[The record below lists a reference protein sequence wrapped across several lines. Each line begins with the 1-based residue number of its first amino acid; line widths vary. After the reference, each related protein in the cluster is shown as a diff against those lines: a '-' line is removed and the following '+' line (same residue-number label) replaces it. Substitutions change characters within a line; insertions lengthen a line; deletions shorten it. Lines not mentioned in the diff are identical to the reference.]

1 MARSRDEGMER
12 RIIGA
17 AMEVFGEQGFQATT
31 LKDIAAGAGI
41 STGSIYTYFKD
52 KEALFQTAVLFGWDS
67 FNADL
72 AALAESGADRE
83 ARLSFLLDRGFSS
96 LAQALPLLRGMLFD
110 ASKQR
115 LVEPQLE
122 RVIASIDR
130 LLSPD
135 RSEVSDDAIP
145 LERSPRQ
152 ALIRILVTGIL
163 FSAALGESKGAGE
176 RLDNLRFA
184 VLAFLRLNRNLDGQP
199 GASAAAEADSAEAD
213 SAEAGAAQGAVIS
226 ADAPPRAGEIP

>member
-12 RIIGA
+12 RIIEA

-52 KEALFQTAVLFGWDS
+52 KEALFQAAVLYGWDS
-67 FNADL
+67 FNTEL
-72 AALAESGADRE
+72 AALAESGVDRE
-83 ARLSFLLDRGFSS
+83 ARLSFLLDRGFAA
-96 LAQALPLLRGMLFD
+96 LTQALPLLRGMLFD

-130 LLSPD
+130 LLAPD
-135 RSEVSDDAIP
+135 QGEGPDEEGRL
-145 LERSPRQ
+145 LELRPRQ

-163 FSAALGESKGAGE
+163 FGAALGDSNDAEE
-176 RLDNLRFA
+176 RLGNLRFA
-184 VLAFLRLNRNLDGQP
+184 VLAFLRLSRNLDSQSGSSERP
-199 GASAAAEADSAEAD
+199 AAGLDRS
-213 SAEAGAAQGAVIS
+213 
-226 ADAPPRAGEIP
+226 P